1 MTRFSLVRSQNPRL
15 LHEESIFQYVVSIAL
30 TIFLLLTSVSS
41 EMAGADLRPI
51 TVEDCVKT
59 KRIVNQEVQVSP
71 DGSRVAYVVK
81 APDLN
86 ANRNDYQLRV
96 RDLKQGKERENG
108 RLVLQ
113 ADNISGLR
121 WLGPAQVV
129 AHVESKPG
137 SAKALES
144 GLYMVN
150 VATGAL
156 ERLRFPTGIEQFSA
170 SADGETFVFSE
181 KAIEDKARAE
191 IDRDEEKSRERRGF
205 PIVFG
210 EGDPKTYDQP
220 REDVI
225 YLAKK
230 TGTGSFAVK
239 KLYFVESDVS
249 PEQSTLRRVSWL
261 DLSPD
266 GKHLLVV
273 YSDRTLP
280 PGWEQEAYIR
290 YTRGLGSLFET
301 YVLSL
306 YDVESGR
313 MRLGFNFSGTLL
325 HTRWSDDSRSY
336 CVIGPSPFGTDEARV
351 EAKEAAASGN
361 ILNYMLQFQHVFTVD
376 VQTGT
381 IARVMRR
388 VGDRPGNISFW
399 EDLPLTW
406 KHSDGPM
413 LVRADDNTIV
423 WTALENR
430 EWKET
435 ARFDLS
441 SNNSFFS
448 SLASDGRF
456 LVAVSQTTMV
466 PPDLLALDLK
476 TKTTILLTDLNPEYQ
491 HIRLGEVERIEWTN
505 GYGSNCAG
513 LVIKPV
519 GYEEGKRYPMI
530 LLSAPPQDVFISD
543 AVYTTAYAPQSL
555 ANAGFVVVLA
565 QYPLDNKIPPK
576 TYPGEMS
583 EAYNWM
589 GMVESAV
596 DLLASRGIVDKER
609 IGIAGF
615 SRTSWLTDFTLT
627 HSAYHFVAASSAD
640 SGIYTYGS
648 YFRFNSAE
656 WMKGEEM
663 EVGGPPYGDTFKYWL
678 DYSPPFHADKVRAAV
693 LMEYTETAELGFEF
707 FTALARLGKPVEFF
721 RYPDGSHPL
730 DTPYER
736 VASLQ
741 RNVDWFRFWMQGY
754 EGTSVAYDANQ
765 YVRWRKLRKL
775 QEQNQTT
782 APAN

>member
-1 MTRFSLVRSQNPRL
+1 MTRVGSARL
-15 LHEESIFQYVVSIAL
+15 QKACFPLRGSIFRYAGLRILIVFLSL
-30 TIFLLLTSVSS
+30 TLVSS
-41 EMAGADLRPI
+41 QMAGADSRPI
-51 TVEDCVKT
+51 TVEDCVRT
-59 KRIVNQEVQVSP
+59 RRIVNQEVQISP
-71 DGSRVAYVVK
+71 DGSRIAYVVK

-96 RDLKQGKERENG
+96 RDFKQVKERDNG

-113 ADNISGLR
+113 ADKISGLR
-121 WLGPAQVV
+121 WLGPGQIV
-129 AHVESKPG
+129 AHVETKPG
-137 SAKALES
+137 TAKALKS
-144 GLYMVN
+144 GLYIVN
-150 VATGAL
+150 AGTGAL
-156 ERLRFPTGIEQFSA
+156 ERPRLPTDIEQFSA
-170 SADGETFVFSE
+170 SADGETFVFTE
-181 KAIEDKARAE
+181 KAIEDKTRAAT
-191 IDRDEEKSRERRGF
+191 DRDDEKIREGRGF

-210 EGDPKTYDQP
+210 EGDPRTYDHP

-239 KLYFVESDVS
+239 ELYFAESEDS
-249 PEQSTLRRVSWL
+249 PKQSTLREVRRL

-280 PGWEQEAYIR
+280 AGWEQESYIR
-290 YTRGLGSLFET
+290 YTRGLGTLVET
-301 YVLSL
+301 YVLGL

-313 MRLGFNFSGTLL
+313 MRLGFNFAGAYL

-336 CVIGPSPFGTDEARV
+336 SVIGPSPFGTEEARV
-351 EAKEAAASGN
+351 EVEEAAVSGN
-361 ILNYMLQFQHVFTVD
+361 ILNYMIRFQHVFTVD

-381 IARVMRR
+381 VARVTRR

-399 EDLPLTW
+399 EDLPLVW

-413 LVRADDNTIV
+413 LVRADDNSVV
-423 WTALENR
+423 WTAVDNGQ
-430 EWKET
+430 WKET
-435 ARFDLS
+435 ERFDLS
-441 SNNSFFS
+441 GDNAFLSSF
-448 SLASDGRF
+448 ASDGRF

-476 TKTTILLTDLNPEYQ
+476 TKTTTLLTDLNPEYR
-491 HIRLGEVERIEWTN
+491 HIRLGEVERADWTN
-505 GYGSNCAG
+505 GYGSKCAG
-513 LVIKPV
+513 LVIKPI
-519 GYEEGKRYPMI
+519 GFEEGKRYPMI
-530 LLSAPPQDVFISD
+530 FLSAPPQDVFISD

-596 DLLASRGIVDKER
+596 DLLASRGIVDNER

-627 HSAYHFVAASSAD
+627 HSAYHFIAASSAD
-640 SGIYTYGS
+640 SGIYTYGA

-663 EVGGPPYGDTFKYWL
+663 EVGGPPYGDTLQYWL
-678 DYSPPFHADKVRAAV
+678 AYSPPFHADKVRAAV

-707 FTALARLGKPVEFF
+707 FAALARLEKPVEFF
-721 RYPDGSHPL
+721 RYPEGSHPL

-754 EGTSVAYDANQ
+754 EGTSPAYDTSQ
-765 YVRWRKLRKL
+765 YVRWRKLRD
-775 QEQNQTT
+775 EER
-782 APAN
+782 